1 MAATVGIIDYSG
13 QVHCMDHADTVC
25 SYESEIVST
34 DPARECWCG
43 KKVGGR
49 KPPTPSIASQ
59 YRKMNDG
66 VKGKRDVA
74 GIIPS
79 KGSRRYR

>member
-1 MAATVGIIDYSG
+1 MAAVVGIIDYSG
-13 QVHCMDHADTVC
+13 QAHCMDHADTVC

-34 DPARECWCG
+34 DSAQECWCG

-49 KPPTPSIASQ
+49 KKPTPSLVVQ
-59 YRKMNDG
+59 YRTMNDG

-74 GIIPS
+74 GSIVQ
-79 KGSRRYR
+79 GRRKVGK

>member
-1 MAATVGIIDYSG
+1 MAATVGIIDYNGS
-13 QVHCMDHADTVC
+13 VHCMDHANTVS

-49 KPPTPSIASQ
+49 KKPTPSITMQ
-59 YRKMNDG
+59 YRSMNDG

-79 KGSRRYR
+79 RKARRF

>member
-13 QVHCMDHADTVC
+13 TVHCMDHANTVS
-25 SYESEIVST
+25 SYQEEIRST
-34 DPARECWCG
+34 DLARECWCG

-49 KPPTPSIASQ
+49 KKPTPSITMQ

-66 VKGKRDVA
+66 VKGKRDAA

-79 KGSRRYR
+79 RKARRV

>member
-13 QVHCMDHADTVC
+13 TVHCMDHASTVS
-25 SYESEIVST
+25 SYDSEIVST

-43 KKVGGR
+43 KRVGGR
-49 KPPTPSIASQ
+49 KKPTPSIAMQ
-59 YRKMNDG
+59 YRTMNDG
-66 VKGKRDVA
+66 VKGKRDAA

-79 KGSRRYR
+79 RKTRRF

>member
-1 MAATVGIIDYSG
+1 MAATVGIIAHDG
-13 QVHCMDHADTVC
+13 TVHCMDHANTVC

-49 KPPTPSIASQ
+49 KRPTPSIAMQ
-59 YRKMNDG
+59 YRTMNDG
-66 VKGKRDVA
+66 VKGKRDLA
-74 GIIPS
+74 GS
-79 KGSRRYR
+79 FTQSRKVRGK

>member
-1 MAATVGIIDYSG
+1 MAAVVGIVDYNG
-13 QVHCMDHADTVC
+13 VVHCTEHASTIS

-49 KPPTPSIASQ
+49 KKPSPSIAMQ
-59 YRKMNDG
+59 YRTMKDG

-74 GIIPS
+74 GSIVQ
-79 KGSRRYR
+79 GRRKVGR